1 MVKSLASCLL
11 ALASASVEPGCQVAA
26 VEDEVVSA
34 LQQHVKQRV
43 DGAARREGQSVSVR
57 LAEVFKQLSE
67 GSSQICVAAEEGEVV
82 PVAGLLTSDDGV
94 AELTQGAVVERVGRF
109 CADRVTVLMLQR
121 SSGLSSAVDVER
133 SVSGKKRS
141 VESSVQE
148 KGTRKPSPKPSPGD
162 NPKPTPT
169 PEPTPEP
176 EPTSTPSPP
185 GPITTVRVTT
195 PSPAP
200 PTPSPSDQKGD
211 YPELAQCASL
221 GPDGMVCG
229 GKPEFCRLSVI
240 LNNCGSVENACC
252 SDEDESCSN
261 GSDMVK
267 CITADVNE
275 KDYGTL
281 PQCTTTYGSFYC
293 EGTNQYGCT
302 KAQIETA
309 CGSLSNACCADKDES
324 CDDGDDKV
332 KCVARITTSTSTN
345 APDAPPYGSL
355 PSCNGNFYGQ
365 FYCSGDGI
373 YGCNQDDIVD
383 GCGSLDNA
391 CCNDDDG
398 SCEDGDDDVRCIAS
412 QGGGGDG
419 SGNGNDST
427 SSASP
432 PDYGAVPLCN
442 GRETSGAFCSGTNQY
457 GCTQQ
462 WIDDKCGEREAC
474 CADDDGSC
482 ADGDDKIKCL
492 VNTSP
497 PSYGTVDGCGQRG
510 HSITICSGTN
520 TYSCTE
526 EHIKTNCGSVSR
538 ACCVDEDG
546 SCADGDDAIACL
558 TD

>member
-1 MVKSLASCLL
+1 
-11 ALASASVEPGCQVAA
+11 

-43 DGAARREGQSVSVR
+43 DGAARREGQSVSIR

-67 GSSQICVAAEEGEVV
+67 GSSEICVAAEEGEVV
-82 PVAGLLTSDDGV
+82 PVTGLLTSVDGV
-94 AELTQGAVVERVGRF
+94 AKLAQGAVVELAGRF

-162 NPKPTPT
+162 NPTPM
-169 PEPTPEP
+169 PDPTPEP
-176 EPTSTPSPP
+176 EPTASPTPSPP
-185 GPITTVRVTT
+185 GPNTT
-195 PSPAP
+195 PEPVPTPVP
-200 PTPSPSDQKGD
+200 PTPPNPSPSDQKGD

-221 GPDGMVCG
+221 GQDGMVCG
-229 GKPEFCRLSVI
+229 GSPEFCRLSVI

-252 SDEDESCSN
+252 SDPDGSCSN

-275 KDYGTL
+275 KDYGSL
-281 PQCTTTYGSFYC
+281 PQCTATYGSFYC
-293 EGTNQYGCT
+293 EGTNRYACT
-302 KAQIETA
+302 KAEIEKA
-309 CGSLSNACCADKDES
+309 CGSLSNACCDDQDKS
-324 CDDGDDKV
+324 CDDGDDVV
-332 KCVARITTSTSTN
+332 KCVALITTLTSTD
-345 APDAPPYGSL
+345 APDAPPYGSV

-373 YGCNQDDIVD
+373 YGCDQDAIVD

-419 SGNGNDST
+419 SNNGNDI
-427 SSASP
+427 ASP
-432 PDYGAVPLCN
+432 PDYGSVPLCN
-442 GRETSGAFCSGTNQY
+442 GRTTSGASCSGTNQY

-462 WIDDKCGEREAC
+462 KIDDMCGEREAC

-520 TYSCTE
+520 TYRCTE
-526 EHIKTNCGSVSR
+526 EHINNNCGSVSR
-538 ACCVDEDG
+538 ACCVDADG